1 MLQEPKHVLGLGV
14 EHERSNGQLYH
25 VGNDQRR
32 LCMGGILRCE
42 NRCSQANNEGKG
54 IPDRWTSSD
63 KHIKV
68 RISLHGYGL
77 QIAQYAWKM

>member
-1 MLQEPKHVLGLGV
+1 MSVCIGGV
-14 EHERSNGQLYH
+14 
-25 VGNDQRR
+25 
-32 LCMGGILRCE
+32 LRCE

-54 IPDRWTSSD
+54 IPDRWNSGD

-68 RISLHGYGL
+68 HTGLHGYGL